1 MADIYKGNKD
11 LYKEKVLSEALFA
24 MDNNQWNLTRLKN
37 DCGKAINLDPQVIK
51 ILREYYKGK
60 IIKIEEYIEYGIN
73 NKYRLSLKILWD
85 NLDTGKVSDV
95 EEVRLD
101 NGNYLRH
108 TWVNNEDYYDLIDKY
123 GCVVC
128 MDGELCEVLEET
140 KDFLAMVNEN
150 IHIRFKLSRKE
161 FEIAVI
167 N

>member
-140 KDFLAMVNEN
+140 KDFLEIVNEN

-161 FEIAVI
+161 FEIAAM